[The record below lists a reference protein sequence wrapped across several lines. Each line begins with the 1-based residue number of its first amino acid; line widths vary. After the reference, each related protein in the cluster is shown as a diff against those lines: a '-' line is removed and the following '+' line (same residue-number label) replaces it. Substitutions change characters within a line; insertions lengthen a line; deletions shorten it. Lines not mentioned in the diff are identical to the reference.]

1 MSEPKKI
8 QLPVE
13 AATPAFCEN
22 QDDFYKMVFA
32 MARVWADECG
42 EEMSFVTFG
51 IKLLLHEYFAL
62 VCSGRM
68 KPYLIEEDIK
78 EQEIEGFKEM
88 INFQNQWLTN
98 IGVPMKEGEHGKVEF
113 DYDALDEMI
122 KRREDGK
129 AKSR

>member
-1 MSEPKKI
+1 MSEPKRI

-13 AATPAFCEN
+13 AATPAFCES

-32 MARVWADECG
+32 MTRVWAGESR
-42 EEMSFVTFG
+42 EEMPFVTFG

-68 KPYLIEEDIK
+68 NPYLIDDDIK

-88 INFQNQWLTN
+88 INYQNQWLTN
-98 IGVPMKEGEHGKVEF
+98 IGVPMKEGEKGKVEF
-113 DYDALDEMI
+113 DYEALDEII
-122 KRREDGK
+122 KRRENGE
-129 AKSR
+129 A